1 MQIVIPL
8 CSYILIKRLNL
19 NKGTDRF
26 RYLTLDLLASRL
38 EVQAF
43 EIISSYETKII
54 QH

>member
-43 EIISSYETKII
+43 EIISYYSLRN
-54 QH
+54 